1 MVKELFVSLVIIVSV
16 GYSVFQHEEIVKLK
30 KENLKPNELLID
42 CDQQVM
48 EYENQIDRLHKII
61 YVMDHSNASKKEA
74 EYTVDA
80 SSTYDVPLK

>member
-1 MVKELFVSLVIIVSV
+1 MVKDLLVSFVLITSIGYAVYENGVIN
-16 GYSVFQHEEIVKLK
+16 KLK
-30 KENLKPNELLID
+30 QENSKPNDLLID

-61 YVMDHSNASKKEA
+61 YVMDHSDASKKEA

-80 SSTYDVPLK
+80 SSTYNIPLK